1 MQFSFFILCYIIDI
15 FFIALFVSIFAP
27 LWQQQMGLSTSQSP
41 RLWPLFWGKSAP
53 YGVAWYWLIDWNK
66 NASIFPK
73 IIRKRNNDFLETFVK
88 HKSQWNISI
97 WKKMFQR
104 LDCFYFFQ
112 ICMRLRNLLFCKLR
126 GPIICFINII
136 GTFPWQNCFV
146 KTLLSTL
153 TQMRTVINTNKYS
166 LLS

>member
-153 TQMRTVINTNKYS
+153 LPKWEQ
-166 LLS
+166 

>member
-1 MQFSFFILCYIIDI
+1 MQFTWMQFSFFILCYIIDI

-88 HKSQWNISI
+88 HKSQWNRYIYLEENVSKI
-97 WKKMFQR
+97 R
-104 LDCFYFFQ
+104 LF
-112 ICMRLRNLLFCKLR
+112 LLFSNLYE
-126 GPIICFINII
+126 
-136 GTFPWQNCFV
+136 V
-146 KTLLSTL
+146 KESPVL
-153 TQMRTVINTNKYS
+153 
-166 LLS
+166 

>member
-1 MQFSFFILCYIIDI
+1 MQFTWMQFSFFILCYIIDI

-88 HKSQWNISI
+88 HKSQWNRYIYLEENVSKI
-97 WKKMFQR
+97 R
-104 LDCFYFFQ
+104 LV
-112 ICMRLRNLLFCKLR
+112 LLFSNLYE
-126 GPIICFINII
+126 
-136 GTFPWQNCFV
+136 V
-146 KTLLSTL
+146 KGSPVL
-153 TQMRTVINTNKYS
+153 
-166 LLS
+166 